1 MGRGTVTAEREV
13 KLSADMDFELP
24 DLRRFGFGTVKLP
37 EQILSTSYYDTKDLR
52 LWHRGITVRHRV
64 ELGNHSGTWTLKLP
78 GGAGGRTLDRT
89 ELSWPGTRGEIPPE
103 VAQLLRGIVRR
114 AMLEE
119 VLVLRATRQRLVVR
133 IVDALLGEID
143 DDVVTVV
150 SGGRTGLT
158 FRQIEFELSEQD
170 SDPDPADVESI
181 VDALQQAGAR
191 IDREQKFALSL
202 GVDGERQGRR
212 FAKLGPRSAVGTVLQ
227 QALTSGLERVLDHDV
242 RLRLHPDEP
251 SKRSVHQA
259 RVGVRRLRSDL
270 KTFSPLLDPVW
281 LDHTRSELKWLGS
294 VLGRV
299 RDLDV
304 LAERLEADAAAT
316 PLEARGREQ
325 LLSGLTVE
333 RRKQSNQLADV
344 LGSKRYIDLLD
355 RLHAGAGSPPFHV
368 TEHEKKPDRSRLE
381 PDAPARRA
389 VPELVRPHWK
399 RLRKKVRRAG
409 PRPTDAELHRIR
421 IGSKQLRYATE
432 SAEPVIG
439 KTARRTA
446 HRAED
451 LQVTLGEQHDS
462 VGAVEWLERAAIDGT
477 PATSFAAGVIAADAR
492 RQQAELRSQ
501 WEHEWDALRSKH
513 VTHWLR

>member
-24 DLRRFGFGTVKLP
+24 DLRKFGFGTVQLP
-37 EQILSTSYYDTKDLR
+37 KQDLSTSYFDTNDLR
-52 LWHRGITVRHRV
+52 LWHRGITVRHRI
-64 ELGNHSGTWTLKLP
+64 ELGDHSGTWTLKLP

-89 ELSWPGTRGEIPPE
+89 ELSWPGTQGEIPQE

-114 AMLEE
+114 AILEE
-119 VLVLRATRQRLVVR
+119 VLVLRATRRRLVVR
-133 IVDALLGEID
+133 IADALLGEID

-150 SGGRTGLT
+150 SGGKSGLT
-158 FRQIEFELSEQD
+158 FRQIEFELSEQNP
-170 SDPDPADVESI
+170 DPDPADIESI
-181 VDALQQAGAR
+181 MDALQQAGAR
-191 IDREQKFALSL
+191 IDPEQKFALSL
-202 GVDGERQGRR
+202 GMDQDRRDGR
-212 FAKLGPRSAVGTVLQ
+212 FAKVGPRSAVGTVLQ

-242 RLRLHPDEP
+242 RLRLQPDQP
-251 SKRSVHQA
+251 SKRAVHQA

-270 KTFSPLLDPVW
+270 KTFSPILDPLW
-281 LDHTRSELKWLGS
+281 LEHTRSELKWLGS

-304 LAERLEADAAAT
+304 LAERLQADVATT

-325 LLSGLTVE
+325 LLSGLTAE
-333 RRKQSNQLADV
+333 RRRQGHELADV

-355 RLHAGAGSPPFHV
+355 RVHAGADSPPFHV
-368 TEHEKKPDRSRLE
+368 VEHGKKPDRRRLG
-381 PDAPARRA
+381 PDAPAEHA
-389 VPELVRPHWK
+389 LPELVRQQWK
-399 RLRKKVRRAG
+399 RLQKKVRKAS

-421 IGSKQLRYATE
+421 IGSKQLRYAAE

-446 HRAED
+446 HRAEE
-451 LQVTLGEQHDS
+451 LQATLGEQHDS
-462 VGAVEWLERAAIDGT
+462 VTAVEWLERAATDGT
-477 PATSFAAGVIAADAR
+477 TAVCFAAGVIAADGR
-492 RQQAELRSQ
+492 RQQAELRRQ

-513 VTHWLR
+513 VTFWLR